1 MPLTGKTARV
11 PEPHSSREQEEE
23 EPGAKRPRLEPVE
36 AKAMEPGRPY
46 QAFVEREAREYWQ
59 SLGGVGSLTKPT
71 QEEIRAA
78 AMPILGAALRR
89 REGRNEYPDPVMA
102 HHAVSCMIQH
112 ALETGRIKSPFSE
125 ASESPNYV
133 EALIKL
139 ADEANW
145 IAREIPLPDH
155 PPPHHPPIYYTM
167 DPESSRPMP
176 RSDSYLRGDYVYSK
190 WFGYR
195 VTAADR
201 IYPAVLPE
209 NDRAYKTCI
218 LHALG
223 AEAFFTL
230 ESGTENVEVFVNWAC
245 KRRGFSIHYRS
256 PLKNLHFSTSPPSVP
271 ALWKYRRGTI

>member
-36 AKAMEPGRPY
+36 TQPMGPPPY
-46 QAFVEREAREYWQ
+46 RDFVEREARDYWQ

-71 QEEIRAA
+71 QEEIRTAA
-78 AMPILGAALRR
+78 LPVLGAALRR

-102 HHAVSCMIQH
+102 HHAVGCMIQH

-145 IAREIPLPDH
+145 IAREITLPDH

-167 DPESSRPMP
+167 DSESSRPIP
-176 RSDSYLRGDYVYSK
+176 RSDSYIRGDYVYTPWS
-190 WFGYR
+190 GSR
-195 VTAADR
+195 ITASDR
-201 IYPAVLPE
+201 ILPLHMKGD
-209 NDRAYKTCI
+209 DRRIIDAI
-218 LHALG
+218 LHILGFEAL
-223 AEAFFTL
+223 FTL
-230 ESGTENVEVFVNWAC
+230 VSGPENVEVVVNYFE
-245 KRRGFSIHYRS
+245 RIGPSNLLLRM
-256 PLKNLHFSTSPPSVP
+256 PLKYLHFSPYSPPGLGP
-271 ALWKYRRGTI
+271 D

>member
-11 PEPHSSREQEEE
+11 PESLPSQEQEEE

-36 AKAMEPGRPY
+36 TQPMGPPPY
-46 QAFVEREAREYWQ
+46 RDFVEREARDYWQ

-89 REGRNEYPDPVMA
+89 REGRNEYPDPVTA
-102 HHAVSCMIQH
+102 HNAVGCMIQH

-155 PPPHHPPIYYTM
+155 PPPHHPTIYYTI
-167 DPESSRPMP
+167 DPKSNQPIP
-176 RSDSYLRGDYVYSK
+176 RDDCYIRGNYVYTPILGS
-190 WFGYR
+190 R
-195 VTAADR
+195 VTASDR
-201 IYPAVLPE
+201 ILPLLMKGD
-209 NDRAYKTCI
+209 DREITAAI
-218 LHALG
+218 LHILGFEAL
-223 AEAFFTL
+223 FTL
-230 ESGTENVEVFVNWAC
+230 VSGPENVEVVINYFE
-245 KRRGFSIHYRS
+245 RIGPSTILLRI
-256 PLKNLHFSTSPPSVP
+256 PLKYLHFSPYPPP
-271 ALWKYRRGTI
+271 R